1 MPMREQHTVSVL
13 ELVVPGKRETDTLA
27 ATVLAALTNELPT
40 RRIIRVDLR
49 REVADLAVHLSE
61 QLGHATLT
69 ESRLQLHDLYLP
81 TENIRY
87 LFRMSTS
94 SRDKTWRF
102 LSNHT
107 QVLLCIQRDP
117 DARFRDIAQM
127 VGITERAAQRIV
139 ADLIE
144 SGYVESERI
153 GRRNRYRIDPGI
165 AMRHPAQDGHDI
177 GELLRLLKLEA
188 D

>member
-1 MPMREQHTVSVL
+1 VL
-13 ELVVPGKRETDTLA
+13 ELVVPGERETDTFG
-27 ATVLAALTNELPT
+27 ATVVTALANELPA
-40 RRIIRVDLR
+40 RRMMRVDLR

-61 QLGHATLT
+61 QLAHDTLS
-69 ESRLQLHDLYLP
+69 ESRLQLHDLYFP
-81 TENIRY
+81 TRNIRY
-87 LFRMSTS
+87 RCRMSS
-94 SRDKTWRF
+94 SNRDKTWRF

-117 DARFRDIAQM
+117 DVRFRDIAQV
-127 VGITERAAQRIV
+127 VGITERATQRIV

-153 GRRNRYRIDPGI
+153 GRRNRYRINPDI